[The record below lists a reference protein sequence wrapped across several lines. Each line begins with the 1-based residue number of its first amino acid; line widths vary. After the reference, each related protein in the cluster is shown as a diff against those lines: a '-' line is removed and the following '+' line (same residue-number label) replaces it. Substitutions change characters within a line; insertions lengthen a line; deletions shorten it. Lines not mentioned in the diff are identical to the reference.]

1 MVRGVL
7 SSDHLVEAPASAVWS
22 AYSGLELPRL
32 ITELLS
38 DVLGVAEVVQG
49 DGGVGTVIRVT
60 SVPGSAGPG
69 DFIDVYTKVDDEA
82 RVKEKE
88 TVEGGFRAL
97 GFSLYRMRFEVME
110 KGESAAVIRSTV
122 EYEVEDEEK
131 AKLVSMKPLE
141 LIAEAVGKFVVEK
154 RNM

>member
-1 MVRGVL
+1 MVHGVL

-49 DGGVGTVIRVT
+49 DGGVGTVIKVT

-110 KGESAAVIRSTV
+110 KGESEAVMIRSTV

-141 LIAEAVGKFVVEK
+141 LIAEAVGKYVVEK
-154 RNM
+154 S